1 MEDIF
6 TNITDL
12 FIGNGVVII
21 LGCFVIGT
29 LLKGTFKKFPN
40 KFIPHMNVIISIVL
54 GFIIPGTFTDM
65 SISSKVIC
73 LAFIGLSS
81 VGLYEILCT
90 TVKQRFSI
98 DLKKIYNNMVN
109 AIDDEGCNFDDESE
123 DVDQEPEDFPQDYD
137 IDVNNDPDS
146 SL

>member
-40 KFIPHMNVIISIVL
+40 KFIPHMNVIISIIL

-65 SISSKVIC
+65 SIPSKIIC

-90 TVKQRFSI
+90 TVKQRFSV
-98 DLKKIYNNMVN
+98 DLKRIYNNIVN
-109 AIDDEGCNFDDESE
+109 AIDDEGYEEFSDESE
-123 DVDQEPEDFPQDYD
+123 DVDQEPEDLPQDDD
-137 IDVNNDPDS
+137 IDDNDADS

>member
-40 KFIPHMNVIISIVL
+40 KFIPHMNVIISIIL

-65 SISSKVIC
+65 SIPSKVIC

-90 TVKQRFSI
+90 TVKQRFSV
-98 DLKKIYNNMVN
+98 DLKRIYNNIVN
-109 AIDDEGCNFDDESE
+109 AIDDEGYEEFSDESE
-123 DVDQEPEDFPQDYD
+123 DADQEPEDLPQDDD
-137 IDVNNDPDS
+137 IDDNDADS

>member
-40 KFIPHMNVIISIVL
+40 KFIPHMNVIISIIL
-54 GFIIPGTFTDM
+54 GFIIPGTFIDI
-65 SISSKVIC
+65 SIPSKVIC

-90 TVKQRFSI
+90 TVKQRFSV
-98 DLKKIYNNMVN
+98 DLKRIYNNIVN
-109 AIDDEGCNFDDESE
+109 AIDDEGEFSDESE
-123 DVDQEPEDFPQDYD
+123 DVDQEPEDLPQDDDD
-137 IDVNNDPDS
+137 INDADS

>member
-12 FIGNGVVII
+12 FIGNGVIII

-29 LLKGTFKKFPN
+29 LLKGTFKSFPN
-40 KFIPHMNVIISIVL
+40 KYIPHMNVIISIIL

-65 SISSKVIC
+65 TIPSKVIC

-90 TVKQRFSI
+90 FVKERFSV
-98 DLKKIYNNMVN
+98 DLKRIYNNILKAN
-109 AIDDEGCNFDDESE
+109 DDQEEVVYEDDYYDDESE
-123 DVDQEPEDFPQDYD
+123 DPDQEPEDLPQEYD
-137 IDVNNDPDS
+137 EH
-146 SL
+146 

>member
-40 KFIPHMNVIISIVL
+40 KFIPHMNVIISIIL

-65 SISSKVIC
+65 SIPSKVIC

-90 TVKQRFSI
+90 TVKQRFSV
-98 DLKKIYNNMVN
+98 DLKRIYNNIVN
-109 AIDDEGCNFDDESE
+109 AIDDECEFSDESE
-123 DVDQEPEDFPQDYD
+123 DVDQKPEDLPQDDDD
-137 IDVNNDPDS
+137 INDADS